1 MLQNEKK
8 HQIRWWVTKEKQLQ
22 NKEQNTLQMLCHTQK
37 GKSELTI
44 ENKFANN
51 VLNTIALYQQ
61 TTKSYKTKGK
71 IIITSTK

>member
-1 MLQNEKK
+1 
-8 HQIRWWVTKEKQLQ
+8 
-22 NKEQNTLQMLCHTQK
+22 MLCHTQK